1 MAALPLAYGLVI
13 FGLGTEPVRRKL
25 AIYNEIEI
33 LAKRIVIEG
42 IISIQ
47 SGDNPRIIEHK
58 LSVFLEPKQRPSGEK
73 PAEPAAPLPSVA
85 RPAVD
90 EAFMAEVRQYGVEH
104 EAQVVGAV
112 RQAVARSDAE
122 PEEKVR
128 VEELLEQVTRKELPA
143 MTLLAR
149 LSHELNTEVSKALA
163 KPPPPPPSLVQPAA
177 ESGASTFEDLAQLT
191 DREIQLLLREVDQR
205 DLVMALKGS
214 SSELR
219 DKILGNMS
227 QRVRTFLL
235 QEMSFMG
242 SLQAG
247 EVFAVQSRI
256 VAQVLQLGQRGQ
268 VRLPTTSG
276 PFPE

>member
-1 MAALPLAYGLVI
+1 
-13 FGLGTEPVRRKL
+13 
-25 AIYNEIEI
+25 
-33 LAKRIVIEG
+33 
-42 IISIQ
+42 
-47 SGDNPRIIEHK
+47 
-58 LSVFLEPKQRPSGEK
+58 
-73 PAEPAAPLPSVA
+73 
-85 RPAVD
+85 
-90 EAFMAEVRQYGVEH
+90 
-104 EAQVVGAV
+104 
-112 RQAVARSDAE
+112 
-122 PEEKVR
+122 
-128 VEELLEQVTRKELPA
+128 